1 MRRRLGAEDFGL
13 NNSSS
18 ARGGEGGELCFADGS
33 FDLGPAPAIS
43 QNLIKPISTDG
54 VRLSSTS
61 EGFVNQQQGM
71 SASSRAHISGSGST
85 DPLQTPQGP
94 SSVGNFLRSAGVRSG
109 RGGHQQGGTP
119 YRPIR

>member
-1 MRRRLGAEDFGL
+1 MAA
-13 NNSSS
+13 S
-18 ARGGEGGELCFADGS
+18 AWIEPR
-33 FDLGPAPAIS
+33 PIS
-43 QNLIKPISTDG
+43 QNLIRPIPTNG

-61 EGFVNQQQGM
+61 EGFVNQQQDM

-85 DPLQTPQGP
+85 DLLQTPQGP
-94 SSVGNFLRSAGVRSG
+94 SSVGNFLRSAGSRSG

>member
-1 MRRRLGAEDFGL
+1 MRRRLGA
-13 NNSSS
+13 
-18 ARGGEGGELCFADGS
+18 AIPVKA
-33 FDLGPAPAIS
+33 PAPGEEEEEAGNFASPMTASTWVQARPNS
-43 QNLIKPISTDG
+43 QNLIRPIPTNG

-71 SASSRAHISGSGST
+71 SASHAHMSGSGLT

-109 RGGHQQGGTP
+109 EGGLQQGGTP
-119 YRPIR
+119 YRHIR